1 MIIYFKNLENSYENI
16 VIIWNYIYNYYY
28 VTKIQIYGGVM
39 ELLNG
44 LVETINEYLWGYIL
58 IVMLISIGIY
68 FTFKTKF
75 VQFRLFREMF
85 RLLGDGIDS
94 GKKQEGKISSFQAF
108 CISTASR
115 VGTGNIA
122 GIAIAIVTGG
132 PGAIFW
138 MWLIALIGSASSFVE
153 STLAQIYK
161 IKDGKSFRG
170 GPAYYMEQGLNKRW
184 MGVIFSVL
192 ITLCFAF
199 VFNAV
204 QANTVSLAFKNAFGI
219 ERIVM
224 GVILS
229 VLTAVVIFGG
239 VHRIAKISEII
250 VPIFAVLYILVSL
263 FIVIKNIT
271 LIPGVISDIFASALN
286 FREMTVGIF
295 AGTILT
301 GIKRGLFSN
310 EAGMGSAPNAAAIAN
325 VTHPVKQGLIQSLGV
340 FTDTIVICSCTAFMV
355 LLYQDYSTI
364 DLTGIELTQA
374 ALSYH
379 IGSIGHIF
387 IAVCIFL
394 FAFSSIVGNYY
405 YGESNL
411 EFMFESKIILNI
423 FRAMVVGMVMFG
435 SLAKIQIVWDLADL
449 FMGLMAII
457 NLIAIVMLGK
467 YAFIALKDYEK
478 QKKSGIKDPVFDPS
492 KIAGLENITSWNDE
506 EEVSEII

>member
-1 MIIYFKNLENSYENI
+1 
-16 VIIWNYIYNYYY
+16 
-28 VTKIQIYGGVM
+28 M
-39 ELLNG
+39 ELLNNF
-44 LVETINEYLWGYIL
+44 VNTINEYLWGYIL
-58 IVMLISIGIY
+58 IVMLITIGLY

-75 VQFRLFREMF
+75 VQFRLFKEMF
-85 RLLGDGIDS
+85 RLLGDGIGS
-94 GKKQEGKISSFQAF
+94 SEKKEGKISSFQAF

-132 PGAIFW
+132 PGSVFW

-170 GPAYYMEQGLNKRW
+170 GPAYYMEKGLNKRW
-184 MGVIFSVL
+184 MGIAFSVL

-204 QANTVSLAFKNAFGI
+204 QANTVSLAFNSAFGVDRAI
-219 ERIVM
+219 M

-229 VLTAVVIFGG
+229 VLTALVIFGG
-239 VHRIAKISEII
+239 VHRIAKITEII
-250 VPIFAVLYILVSL
+250 VPVFAVLYILVSV

-271 LIPGVISDIFASALN
+271 LMPGVIANIFTSALN

-310 EAGMGSAPNAAAIAN
+310 EAGMGSAPNAAATAE

-340 FTDTIVICSCTAFMV
+340 FTDTIIICSCTAFMV
-355 LLYQDYSTI
+355 LLYQDYATVG
-364 DLTGIELTQA
+364 LTGIELTQA
-374 ALSYH
+374 ALSHH
-379 IGSIGHIF
+379 IGSMGYIF

-411 EFMFESKIILNI
+411 EFMFENKIVLNI
-423 FRAMVVGMVMFG
+423 FRAIVVGMVMFG

-467 YAFIALKDYEK
+467 YAFAALKDYES
-478 QKKSGIKDPVFDPS
+478 QKKAGIKEPVFDSS
-492 KIAGLENITSWNDE
+492 KIAGLEDLDIWNNKDKAD
-506 EEVSEII
+506 EII